1 MRKLFLFFLLLISI
15 NPLPAEP
22 VDKYSEINQ
31 SFELYGELY
40 RALLNNYVLEL
51 SPEELTN
58 SAIKGILG
66 SLDPYTE
73 YYSEKEKTDVEKM
86 TQGTYVGFGVT
97 VTSIDSSIVIENVLE
112 GFSAYKNGVRP
123 GDILY
128 KIDST
133 IVINLNIDS
142 LGVYTGGTP
151 SSIADVWFIRG
162 KDTIMKQLTR
172 EKVERKDVVYS
183 GFIND
188 SIAYVGLSGFTK
200 TAAYE
205 MRGALNALKRIRK
218 PAGII
223 LDLRNNP
230 GGLVQ
235 SAVAICELFLQQGDM
250 VVSIKGNNEDN
261 DSEFKTF
268 LPPDMPDIRLAV
280 LINGGSASA
289 SEIVAGAIQDLD
301 RGVVLGTR
309 SFGKGLVQSFF
320 ALPFKAQMKITTAR
334 YYTPSGRCIQRRNF
348 ADAYQKNNG
357 FVEDTNNIVERIFKT
372 KNGREVKES
381 HGIDPD
387 SLILPEKFADY
398 LYDLSDKHKFFRFGT
413 IYTAKLDTLPKNF
426 AVTENII
433 ADFKKYLDSTNYE
446 YETEEVRLLRM
457 LKDKAMESQA
467 DAKILADIEDLNARF
482 IVRQTEAFNKNKD
495 IIKKA
500 LDQEIFGR
508 FNPDR
513 KIIERLIPTDI
524 LVKSACEILVG
535 KAYNEMLKKKIN

>member
-1 MRKLFLFFLLLISI
+1 MRKLLLLFLILLSV
-15 NPLPAEP
+15 NRLSAEP

-58 SAIKGILG
+58 SAILGILG

-73 YYSEKEKTDVEKM
+73 YYSEKEKSDVEKM
-86 TQGTYVGFGVT
+86 TQGTYVGFGIT
-97 VTSIDSSIVIENVLE
+97 VTSIDSTIAVESVLE
-112 GFSAYKNGVRP
+112 GFSAYKNGIRP

-133 IVINLNIDS
+133 VVINLDIDS
-142 LGVYTGGTP
+142 LGIYTGGQP
-151 SSIADVWFIRG
+151 SSVAEVWLIRG

-172 EKVERKDVVYS
+172 EKVERKDVAYY
-183 GFIND
+183 GFVND
-188 SIAYVGLSGFTK
+188 SIAYISLTGFTK

-205 MRGALNALKRIRK
+205 IRGAMNSLNRIRK

-250 VVSIKGNNEDN
+250 VVSIKGNNDESN
-261 DSEFKTF
+261 AEFKTF
-268 LPPDMPDIRLAV
+268 LPPDMPDIKLAV
-280 LINGGSASA
+280 LINGMSASA
-289 SEIVAGAIQDLD
+289 AEIVAGAVQDLD
-301 RGVVLGTR
+301 RGIVLGTR

-320 ALPFKAQMKITTAR
+320 PLPFKAQMKITTAR

-357 FVEDTNNIVERIFKT
+357 LVEDTNNIVERIFKT
-372 KNGREVKES
+372 KNGRDVKES

-398 LYDLSDKHKFFRFGT
+398 LYDLSDKQAFFKFGT
-413 IYTAKLDTLPKNF
+413 IYTSELDSLPKNF
-426 AVTENII
+426 SITDSII
-433 ADFKKYLDSTNYE
+433 TDFKHFLDSTNYQ

-457 LKDKAMESQA
+457 LKNKALESGADDKIMT
-467 DAKILADIEDLNARF
+467 DIEDINKIFLT
-482 IVRQTEAFNKNKD
+482 RQSDEFNKNKD
-495 IIKKA
+495 IIEKA
-500 LDQEIFGR
+500 LEQEILSR

-513 KIIERLIPTDI
+513 KILERFIPEDN
-524 LVKSACEILVG
+524 LVKSACTILTSQV
-535 KAYNEMLKKKIN
+535 YEDMLKKRN

>member
-1 MRKLFLFFLLLISI
+1 MRKLCLLFLILLSI
-15 NPLPAEP
+15 NRLAAEP

-58 SAIKGILG
+58 AAIMGILG

-73 YYSEKEKTDVEKM
+73 YYSEKEKGDVEKM
-86 TQGTYVGFGVT
+86 TQGTYTGFGIT
-97 VTSIDSSIVIENVLE
+97 VTSIDSNIAIESVLE
-112 GFSAYKNGVRP
+112 GFSAYKNAVRP

-133 IVINLNIDS
+133 VVINLNIDS
-142 LGVYTGGTP
+142 LGIFTSGKP
-151 SSIADVWFIRG
+151 SSIADVWIIRG
-162 KDTIMKQLTR
+162 KDTISKKLTR
-172 EKVERKDVVYS
+172 EKIERKDVAYY
-183 GFIND
+183 GFVDD
-188 SIAYVGLSGFTK
+188 SIAYISLTGFTK

-205 MRGALNALKRIRK
+205 VRGALNSLSRIRK
-218 PAGII
+218 PAGLI

-235 SAVAICELFLQQGDM
+235 AAVAVCELFIEQGDM

-261 DSEFKTF
+261 NAEFRTL
-268 LPPDMPDIRLAV
+268 LPPDLPDLKLAV
-280 LINGGSASA
+280 LINGMSASA
-289 SEIVAGAIQDLD
+289 AEIVAGAVQDLD

-320 ALPFKAQMKITTAR
+320 PLPFKAQMKITTAR

-372 KNGREVKES
+372 KNGRDVKES

-398 LYDLSDKHKFFRFGT
+398 LYDLSDKHTFFKFGT
-413 IYTAKLDTLPKNF
+413 IYTAELDSLPRNF
-426 AVTENII
+426 SISESMLS
-433 ADFKKYLDSTNYE
+433 DFKHFLDSTNYQ
-446 YETEEVRLLRM
+446 YETEEVRLLRL
-457 LKDKAMESQA
+457 LKNKAMESGADEKIMSDVEDINKIFLARQA
-467 DAKILADIEDLNARF
+467 E
-482 IVRQTEAFNKNKD
+482 EFNNNKD

-500 LDQEIFGR
+500 LEQEIFSR

-513 KIIERLIPTDI
+513 KIMERFIPSDN
-524 LVKSACEILVG
+524 LVQSACSILTSKVYG
-535 KAYNEMLKKKIN
+535 DMLMKKN

>member
-1 MRKLFLFFLLLISI
+1 MRKLLLLFLILLSV
-15 NPLPAEP
+15 NRLSAEP

-40 RALLNNYVLEL
+40 RLLLNNYVLEL

-58 SAIKGILG
+58 SAIKGILS

-86 TQGTYVGFGVT
+86 TQGTYIGFGIT
-97 VTSIDSSIVIENVLE
+97 VTSIDSAIAIENVVE

-123 GDILY
+123 GDIIY

-133 IVINLNIDS
+133 VVINLNIDS

-151 SSIADVWFIRG
+151 STIADVWLIRG
-162 KDTIMKQLTR
+162 KDTLLKKLTR
-172 EKVERKDVVYS
+172 EKIERKDVAYC

-188 SIAYVGLSGFTK
+188 SIAYISLSGFTK
-200 TAAYE
+200 TASYE
-205 MRGALNALKRIRK
+205 IRGALNSLNRIRK
-218 PAGII
+218 PAGLI

-250 VVSIKGNNEDN
+250 VVSIKGNNDDN
-261 DSEFKTF
+261 NAEFKTF
-268 LPPDMPDIRLAV
+268 LPPDMPDIKLAV
-280 LINGGSASA
+280 LINGMSASA
-289 SEIVAGAIQDLD
+289 SEIVAGAVQDLD

-320 ALPFKAQMKITTAR
+320 PLPFKAQMKVTTAR

-348 ADAYQKNNG
+348 ADAYQKDNG
-357 FVEDTNNIVERIFKT
+357 FVEDTNKVVERIFKT
-372 KNGREVKES
+372 KNGRDVKES

-398 LYDLSDKHKFFRFGT
+398 LYDLSEKHTFFKFGT
-413 IYTAKLDTLPKNF
+413 IYTSGLDSLPKNF
-426 AVTENII
+426 AITESII
-433 ADFKKYLDSTNYE
+433 KDFKKYLDSTNYQ

-457 LKDKAMESQA
+457 LRNKAFESGA
-467 DAKILADIEDLNARF
+467 DAKIMTDIEDINKIFLAR
-482 IVRQTEAFNKNKD
+482 QADEFNKNKD

-500 LDQEIFGR
+500 LEQEILTR
-508 FNPDR
+508 FYPDR
-513 KIIERLIPTDI
+513 KILERFIPSDN
-524 LVKSACEILVG
+524 LVQSACSILTSKV
-535 KAYNEMLKKKIN
+535 YENMLKKKN